1 MDEVY
6 GAGLKGRIISVYRSE
21 RPIGQDE
28 MPPLIDHIV
37 QLDMPQAITLLSV
50 FVRYAFDRARDRN
63 AIYLNVCW
71 EFNNDTLNGD
81 DREDLYESFAHEL
94 EGKLTELGI
103 I

>member
-1 MDEVY
+1 MDEVN
-6 GAGLKGRIISVYRSE
+6 GADLKGRILSIYRSE

-28 MPPLIDHIV
+28 MSSLIDQIV
-37 QLDMPQAITLLSV
+37 QLDIPHAITLLSV
-50 FVRYAFDRARDRN
+50 FVRYAFNRARDRN

-71 EFNNDTLNGD
+71 EFNNDALNGD